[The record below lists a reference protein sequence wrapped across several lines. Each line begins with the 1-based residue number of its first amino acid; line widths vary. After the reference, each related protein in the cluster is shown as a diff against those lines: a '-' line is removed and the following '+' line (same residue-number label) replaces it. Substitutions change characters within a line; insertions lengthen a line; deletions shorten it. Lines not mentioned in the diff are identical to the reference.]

1 MVNNGNAHYR
11 GFIKLYLLL
20 FFCCFCF
27 KQEIRFMPGDNFLKY
42 SWPDSHVTQVH
53 EVCTV
58 FFFSLHYMALFFFI
72 MFARFGCRTNQS
84 SSLHTMQ
91 ISLFFYHFSLYL
103 QIYVSFIQVICL
115 SLNFHFIRA
124 C

>member
-42 SWPDSHVTQVH
+42 SWSDSHVTQVH

-58 FFFSLHYMALFFFI
+58 FFFSLHYMALFFFYYV
-72 MFARFGCRTNQS
+72 RTFWLQNES
-84 SSLHTMQ
+84 VF
-91 ISLFFYHFSLYL
+91 ISTYHANFPFFYHFSLYL